1 MLQMSREE
9 YGRFLGY
16 SVAIL
21 TQNLLYSRNDNMAPS
36 LSQQVLSHVSRL
48 GQVIREHIRQPE
60 LDPALKRETA
70 LLFLTIYRWNWDP
83 EDLNLAI
90 DMTRNEQS
98 DNSFPIYVRTL
109 HHRDNA
115 GLDGKHKVFSGPS
128 VATGILS
135 WTCADCVESL
145 FISKAE

>member
-1 MLQMSREE
+1 MSREE

-21 TQNLLYSRNDNMAPS
+21 TQNLPTLLYSRNDNMAPS
-36 LSQQVLSHVSRL
+36 LSQQVLSHVGRL

-98 DNSFPIYVRTL
+98 DNSFPIYVRNVTPRRL
-109 HHRDNA
+109 CR
-115 GLDGKHKVFSGPS
+115 SGWKLRRTQSFLRPFR
-128 VATGILS
+128 GHWNPFMDLR
-135 WTCADCVESL
+135 
-145 FISKAE
+145 

>member
-1 MLQMSREE
+1 
-9 YGRFLGY
+9 
-16 SVAIL
+16 
-21 TQNLLYSRNDNMAPS
+21 MAPS
-36 LSQQVLSHVSRL
+36 LSQQVLSHVGRL

-90 DMTRNEQS
+90 DVTRNEQS

-115 GLDGKHKVFSGPS
+115 GLDGNCVEHKVFSGPS